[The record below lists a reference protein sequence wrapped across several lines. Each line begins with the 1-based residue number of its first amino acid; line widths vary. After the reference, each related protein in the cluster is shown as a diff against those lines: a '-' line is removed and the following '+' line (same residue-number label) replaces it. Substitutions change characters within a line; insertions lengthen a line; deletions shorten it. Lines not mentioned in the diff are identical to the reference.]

1 MTMTDEVMSPS
12 NKGGAMKRAIGSAV
26 FLSFC
31 LIGSLYAQTGAR
43 FGLKAGYSW
52 ATQYGISPADNTYAV
67 DTQGRHGFAGGAFVE
82 FPITE
87 SVGIQQEFLYAMK
100 GSRQNVTITTPVNVN
115 TVSVYELNYFELPI
129 TIKYRFAKI
138 KDVKIYGS
146 TGIALSLLLN
156 GNYNITST
164 INMGGPPTIVEESG
178 DMKGVDTFD
187 YSFVY
192 GAGADFKLFHKVFFM
207 EYRMTIGWNV
217 LALPNASGA
226 DPVPLRNQDYLLVV
240 GMYF

>member
-1 MTMTDEVMSPS
+1 
-12 NKGGAMKRAIGSAV
+12 MKRAV
-26 FLSFC
+26 RLVLFLSLSFV
-31 LIGSLYAQTGAR
+31 GSLHAQTGAR
-43 FGLKAGYSW
+43 FGWKAGYSW
-52 ATQYGISPADNTYAV
+52 ATQYGTSPADDTYVV
-67 DTQGRHGFAGGAFVE
+67 DTHGRNGFAGGVFLE
-82 FPITE
+82 YPITE
-87 SVGIQQEFLYAMK
+87 SVGIHQEFLYAMK
-100 GSRQNVTITTPVNVN
+100 GSRQNVTITTPYDVN

-146 TGIALSLLLN
+146 AGIALSLLLN
-156 GNYNITST
+156 GNYDITTT
-164 INMGGPPTIVEESG
+164 INAGGPPIILNESG

-192 GAGADFKLFHKVFFM
+192 GAGADFKLFKKVFFI

-226 DPVPLRNQDYLLVV
+226 DPVPLRNQDYIIAI

>member
-138 KDVKIYGS
+138 KDVKI
-146 TGIALSLLLN
+146 
-156 GNYNITST
+156 
-164 INMGGPPTIVEESG
+164 
-178 DMKGVDTFD
+178 
-187 YSFVY
+187 
-192 GAGADFKLFHKVFFM
+192 
-207 EYRMTIGWNV
+207 
-217 LALPNASGA
+217 
-226 DPVPLRNQDYLLVV
+226 
-240 GMYF
+240 

>member
-1 MTMTDEVMSPS
+1 
-12 NKGGAMKRAIGSAV
+12 MKRAV
-26 FLSFC
+26 CFLLFLSLS
-31 LIGSLYAQTGAR
+31 LIGPLNAQTGAR
-43 FGLKAGYSW
+43 FGWKAGYSW
-52 ATQYGISPADNTYAV
+52 ATQYGISPAD
-67 DTQGRHGFAGGAFVE
+67 DTFMVATHGRNGFAGGVFLE
-82 FPITE
+82 YPITE

-100 GSRQNVTITTPVNVN
+100 GSRQNVSITTPYDVS

-129 TIKYRFAKI
+129 TIKYRFVKI

-156 GNYNITST
+156 GNYDITTT
-164 INMGGPPTIVEESG
+164 INAGGPPTILNESG

-192 GAGADFKLFHKVFFM
+192 GAGADFKLFKKVFFI

-217 LALPNASGA
+217 LALPNAAGA
-226 DPVPLRNQDYLLVV
+226 DPVPLRNQDYIIAL

>member
-1 MTMTDEVMSPS
+1 MNPS
-12 NKGGAMKRAIGSAV
+12 NKGAAMKKAVCFAV

-31 LIGSLYAQTGAR
+31 LIGSLNAQTGAR
-43 FGLKAGYSW
+43 FGWKAGYSW
-52 ATQYGISPADNTYAV
+52 ATQYGISPADNTYMV
-67 DTQGRHGFAGGAFVE
+67 DTQGRNGFAGGVFLE

-100 GSRQNVTITTPVNVN
+100 GSRQNVTITTPVDIN
-115 TVSVYELNYFELPI
+115 TVSAYELNYFELPI

-146 TGIALSLLLN
+146 AGIALSLLLN
-156 GNYNITST
+156 GNYDITTT
-164 INMGGPPTIVEESG
+164 INAGGPPTVLNESG

-192 GAGADFKLFHKVFFM
+192 GAGADFKLFHKVFFA

-217 LALPNASGA
+217 LALPNAAGA
-226 DPVPLRNQDYLLVV
+226 DPVPLRNQDYLLVI

>member
-1 MTMTDEVMSPS
+1 MSPS
-12 NKGGAMKRAIGSAV
+12 NRGAAMKKAVCFAV

-31 LIGSLYAQTGAR
+31 LIGSLNAQTGAR
-43 FGLKAGYSW
+43 FGWKAGYSW
-52 ATQYGISPADNTYAV
+52 ATQYGSSPVDDTYVV
-67 DTQGRHGFAGGAFVE
+67 DTQGRNGFAGGVFLE

-100 GSRQNVTITTPVNVN
+100 GSRQNVTITTPVDIN
-115 TVSVYELNYFELPI
+115 TVSAYELNYFELPI

-146 TGIALSLLLN
+146 AGIALSLLLN
-156 GNYNITST
+156 GNYDITTT
-164 INMGGPPTIVEESG
+164 INAGGPPTVLNESG

-192 GAGADFKLFHKVFFM
+192 GAGADFKLFHKVFFA

-217 LALPNASGA
+217 LALPNAAGA
-226 DPVPLRNQDYLLVV
+226 DPVPLRNQDYLLVI

>member
-1 MTMTDEVMSPS
+1 MSPS
-12 NKGGAMKRAIGSAV
+12 NRGAAMKKAVCFAV

-31 LIGSLYAQTGAR
+31 LIGSLNAQTGAR

-52 ATQYGISPADNTYAV
+52 ATQYGSPPADNTYMV
-67 DTQGRHGFAGGAFVE
+67 DTQGRNGFAGGVFLE

-100 GSRQNVTITTPVNVN
+100 GSRQNVTITTPVDIN
-115 TVSVYELNYFELPI
+115 TVSAYELNYFELPI

-146 TGIALSLLLN
+146 AGIALSLLLN
-156 GNYNITST
+156 GNYDITTT
-164 INMGGPPTIVEESG
+164 INAGGPPTVLNESG

-192 GAGADFKLFHKVFFM
+192 GAGADFKLFHKVFFA

-217 LALPNASGA
+217 LALPNAAGA
-226 DPVPLRNQDYLLVV
+226 DPVPLRNQDYLLVI

>member
-1 MTMTDEVMSPS
+1 MRYEVMGPF
-12 NKGGAMKRAIGSAV
+12 NKGGAMKKPV
-26 FLSFC
+26 CFVLFLSLS
-31 LIGSLYAQTGAR
+31 LIGPLNAQTGAR
-43 FGLKAGYSW
+43 FGWKAGYSL
-52 ATQYGISPADNTYAV
+52 ATQYGTSPADNTFMV
-67 DTQGRHGFAGGAFVE
+67 DTQGRNGFAGGVFLE

-100 GSRQNVTITTPVNVN
+100 GSRQNVTITTPYDVS

-129 TIKYRFAKI
+129 TIKYRFVKI

-156 GNYNITST
+156 GKYDITST
-164 INMGGPPTIVEESG
+164 INMGGPPIIVNESG

-187 YSFVY
+187 YAFVY
-192 GAGADFKLFHKVFFM
+192 GAGAEFKLFHKVFFM

-217 LALPNASGA
+217 LAMPNASGA
-226 DPVPLRNQDYLLVV
+226 DPVPLRNQDYIFAL